1 MPLGSQSL
9 ELNSHCSMLIDD
21 PLVIM
26 LSSYMYDLARWL
38 MGISVRRFFVWL
50 LAYLSRPH

>member
-26 LSSYMYDLARWL
+26 LSSYMYDLGEMADGHLIRCGGFL
-38 MGISVRRFFVWL
+38 YGS
-50 LAYLSRPH
+50 